1 MKTEKMNKR
10 YLLSGDFTPKTKEVE
25 VRESVE
31 KKLKENENIL
41 NSIIN
46 TSLDI
51 ICTSDTQGN
60 IVEFNKAAE
69 LSFGYKQGEIQ
80 STPVIDIYGSTKD
93 YLMVSTSLND
103 KGVFAG
109 EILNKRKNGENFST
123 FLSAT
128 VLFDEEGKRIGTM
141 GVSRVVTALE
151 KSTNQLIDS
160 LKEKKVLN
168 KRLGIE
174 YNFSNSIIGN
184 SKPIKS
190 IFNLLIKAVENNN
203 ITVSISG
210 ETGTGKELI
219 AKAIH
224 YNSKRKSE
232 PFIPINVTA
241 IPSQLIESKFF
252 GHERGSF
259 TGAELTRKGIFEE
272 AGNGTI
278 FLDEIG
284 EMDLHLQSRLLRV
297 LQEMEV
303 VRVGGNQAIKLN
315 CRVIVATHKNLIEE
329 VQKGT
334 FRQDLYYR
342 ILGLPIQ
349 LPPLR
354 ERKEDILLL
363 ANHFLKGDDVT
374 AKKTISD
381 RAKEKLLK
389 YNFPGN
395 VRELKAI
402 IQLAEVLSDDQF
414 IEIEALSFPIMDN
427 LSDDMLEEELSMKEY
442 ELKIIQFYLH
452 KFKNNISKTSE
463 ILKIGK
469 STIYRILKENN
480 I

>member
-1 MKTEKMNKR
+1 MEKH
-10 YLLSGDFTPKTKEVE
+10 YLVSEDFVGNAKEIE

-31 KKLKENENIL
+31 KKLKENKKIL

-51 ICTSDTQGN
+51 ICTSDTKGN
-60 IVEFNKAAE
+60 IIEFNKAAK
-69 LSFGYKQGEIQ
+69 LSFGYKKNEIKA
-80 STPVIDIYGSTKD
+80 TPVINIYGSIND
-93 YLMVSTSLND
+93 YLKVSSALND
-103 KGVFAG
+103 KGVFTG
-109 EILNKRKNGENFST
+109 EILNKRKNGETFST

-128 VLFDEEGKRIGTM
+128 VLFNEEGKRIGTM
-141 GVSRVVTALE
+141 GVSRVLTALE
-151 KSTNQLIDS
+151 RNTNQLIDS
-160 LKEKKVLN
+160 LNEKKGLDKRVLN
-168 KRLGIE
+168 K
-174 YNFSNSIIGN
+174 YDFSNSIIGN
-184 SKPIKS
+184 SKPIKA

-224 YNSKRKSE
+224 YNSKRKNE
-232 PFIPINVTA
+232 PFIPVNVTA
-241 IPSQLIESKFF
+241 IPAQLIESKFF

-272 AGNGTI
+272 AGHGTI

-303 VRVGGNQAIKLN
+303 VRVGGNKPIKLN

-329 VQKGT
+329 VQKGN

-363 ANHFLKGDDVT
+363 ANHFLQGDDVT
-374 AKKTISD
+374 TKKTISD
-381 RAKEKLLK
+381 RAKEKLLN
-389 YNFPGN
+389 YRFPGN

-402 IQLAEVLSDDQF
+402 MELAEVLSDDQF
-414 IEIEALSFPIMDN
+414 IELEALSFPIVDN
-427 LSDDMLEEELSMKEY
+427 LSEDMLEEELSMKDY

-452 KFKNNISKTSE
+452 KFNNNISKTSDV
-463 ILKIGK
+463 LKIGK